1 MISPSG
7 RERVLAPV
15 RPNAGIESEYRRRID
30 ALIDEMNHSLLYW
43 IGAAWKKNEPEIAK
57 LARDENFG
65 DDLNVRSDPGV
76 SSLSSVAACPNAATI
91 FFAEDASP
99 ARSLLDVVHRLVTHW
114 QGRFDELAPNLAR
127 WFAISA
133 KDRSDTALRGI
144 LKRSGLAVKFHTTRA
159 VNDALQAT
167 IGENV
172 GLIKSIASQHLTQI
186 EGAVMRS
193 VQRGADLGF
202 LAEELEHQ
210 YGVTKR
216 RAALIARDQ
225 NAKATAV
232 VARVR
237 QQELGITEAVWM
249 HSAGGREPR
258 PTHVRAGREHQR
270 FEVNKGWYDPR
281 EKRYIWP
288 GELINCRCVS
298 RPVLPAAR

>member
-7 RERVLAPV
+7 RERTLAPV
-15 RPNAGIESEYRRRID
+15 RANVGIEAEYRRRLD
-30 ALIDEMNHSLLYW
+30 AMIAEMNHSLLYW
-43 IGAAWKKNEPEIAK
+43 IGAAWKKREPEIAR
-57 LARDENFG
+57 LAKDAELEDSF
-65 DDLNVRSDPGV
+65 LVRVFSID
-76 SSLSSVAACPNAATI
+76 SSLNLAGDPTSAAT
-91 FFAEDASP
+91 FFADDASP
-99 ARSLLDVVHRLVTHW
+99 ARSLLDVLRRLSVRW
-114 QGRFDELAPNLAR
+114 QKRFDDLAPDLAK
-127 WFAISA
+127 WFATSA
-133 KDRSDTALRGI
+133 KDRSDTALRGS
-144 LKRSGLAVKFHTTRA
+144 LKRAGFTVKFHTTRA
-159 VNDALQAT
+159 INDALQAS

-193 VQRGADLGF
+193 VQRGADLGS
-202 LAEELEHQ
+202 LAAELERH
-210 YGVTKR
+210 YGVTRR

-237 QQELGITEAVWM
+237 QQELGITEAIWM

-258 PTHVRAGREHQR
+258 PSHLKAGRERQR
-270 FEVNKGWYDPR
+270 FEINKGWYDPH